1 MNVRMEKHT
10 GGEVGDISCIIYL
23 ISFESVYPII
33 RSKNLTL
40 LPGIFIFE
48 PEYSMQLGY
57 L

>member
-1 MNVRMEKHT
+1 MEKHT
-10 GGEVGDISCIIYL
+10 GGEVRDLSCIIYL
-23 ISFESVYPII
+23 ISFESVSPII
-33 RSKNLTL
+33 RSKNMTL